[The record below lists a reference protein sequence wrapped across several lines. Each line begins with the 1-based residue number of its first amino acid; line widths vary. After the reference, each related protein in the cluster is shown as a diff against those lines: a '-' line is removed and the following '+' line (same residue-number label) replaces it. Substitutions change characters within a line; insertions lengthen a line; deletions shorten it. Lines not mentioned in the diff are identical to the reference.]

1 MLNLYWSNTVYIFL
15 IYHKSLVMINYFSK
29 ARVEAFSD
37 GVFAII
43 VTLLVLEIK
52 LPSIESPVST
62 AELTRALYTLL
73 PKIFSWMLSFLMVCV
88 IWVNH
93 HRIMNQ
99 IANITHRI
107 FWFNAFLLLWCS
119 FVPFPTALLG
129 DHPTNPVSSVVF
141 GGIMALMAL
150 TFNGLRLQA
159 LRDPDVLKADV
170 NRVRFRQATWQ
181 AFLFGPVLYSS
192 GALLSFVNPWLSLVV
207 FAFVPF
213 YFILVNRSFS

>member
-1 MLNLYWSNTVYIFL
+1 M
-15 IYHKSLVMINYFSK
+15 NYFLK

-52 LPSIESPVST
+52 LPSIDSPVST
-62 AELTRALYTLL
+62 HELWQALYALL
-73 PKIFSWMLSFLMVCV
+73 PKVLSWVLSFLIVCV

-99 IANITHRI
+99 IANITHRM
-107 FWFNAFLLLWCS
+107 FWLNAALLLWCS
-119 FVPFPTALLG
+119 FIPFPTALLG

-141 GGIMALMAL
+141 GGVMALMAL
-150 TFNGLRLQA
+150 SFNALRWQA

-170 NRVRFRQATWQ
+170 NRRQFRQATWQ
-181 AFLFGPVLYSS
+181 AFVFGPVLYGM
-192 GALLSFVNPWLSLVV
+192 GALLSFLSPWLSLAV

-213 YFILVNRSFS
+213 YFILINRSFS